1 MRVKIIGQRDKK
13 TNRKICDALQKA
25 NPALYAT
32 VRELIDTDISLS
44 AFLKIWKSHK
54 VGIIEKLSNGRLKN
68 EDGALQF
75 YLYIKKLREKK
86 HLKENVKQFR
96 LVKRMLDNLHL
107 QDDERLFLNKQYYSL
122 KNKIEI
128 AEEETSDE
136 EDGVEDEAEDS
147 VEDNEAED
155 DNTED
160 ADNVDDDE
168 ESAYE
173 KKRRLQILANRKKIQ
188 ELRNLFK
195 RKHSNK

>member
-1 MRVKIIGQRDKK
+1 M
-13 TNRKICDALQKA
+13 
-25 NPALYAT
+25 YAT
-32 VRELIDTDISLS
+32 VRELIDTYISLS

-54 VGIIEKLSNGRLKN
+54 VGIIEKLSNGRLTN

-86 HLKENVKQFR
+86 HLKENLKQFQ
-96 LVKRMLDNLHL
+96 LVKRMLDDLEL
-107 QDDERLFLNKQYYSL
+107 RDDERLFLNKQYYSL
-122 KNKIEI
+122 RNKIEI

-136 EDGVEDEAEDS
+136 DGVEDD
-147 VEDNEAED
+147 EAED
-155 DNTED
+155 DDGVQEDIDDDGVEDDEAKDDSTED

-188 ELRNLFK
+188 ELRRNLFK
-195 RKHSNK
+195 RKQTF